1 MSNMASLVKDGLE
14 KLWKESPL
22 KFDNF
27 EYVPQDK
34 VDSLKEKFPKNFTE
48 KTWDTDDEQEEDLL
62 NSSQGRSLLQPR
74 ALIQMTGVKSPFEK
88 WRQWQSQPHL

>member
-27 EYVPQDK
+27 KYVPQDK
-34 VDSLKEKFPKNFTE
+34 VDSLIQNSPRILQRRLGTQMMKRRRT
-48 KTWDTDDEQEEDLL
+48 LL

-74 ALIQMTGVKSPFEK
+74 ALIQMTGVKS
-88 WRQWQSQPHL
+88 SI